1 MHRRYKDLRVWQS
14 AMHLVIAT
22 HQLTR
27 TFPAEEKFVLTQQ
40 MQRSALGIP
49 SNIAEGYGRGSDA
62 DLRRFLL
69 IARGSLFELE
79 TQALIAAQLGYL
91 KMETLREPIDK
102 VFAQLA
108 ALIRRLGER

>member
-1 MHRRYKDLRVWQS
+1 MCRRYKELRVWQA
-14 AMHLVIAT
+14 AMDLVVIT
-22 HQLTR
+22 HRVTR
-27 TFPAEEKFVLTQQ
+27 TFPPEEKFVLTQQ
-40 MQRSALGIP
+40 MQRSALSIP

-79 TQALIAAQLGYL
+79 TQALIAAKLGYL
-91 KMETLREPIDK
+91 DMILLREPIDK

-108 ALIRRLGER
+108 ALIRRVGER